1 MWIFKYAKKSIK
13 ENRLRTSL
21 IALGTALGVM
31 LATMLLLG
39 NNSVEETVRQQVIN
53 NYGDYN
59 LQFGYLKNDQY
70 LNDNEVD
77 KIKNFKNQ
85 KMYQRY

>member
-1 MWIFKYAKKSIK
+1 MWIFKYAIKSIK

-39 NNSVEETVRQQVIN
+39 NNSVEETVRQQVKN

-59 LQFGYLKNDQY
+59 LQFGYMKND
-70 LNDNEVD
+70 
-77 KIKNFKNQ
+77 
-85 KMYQRY
+85 